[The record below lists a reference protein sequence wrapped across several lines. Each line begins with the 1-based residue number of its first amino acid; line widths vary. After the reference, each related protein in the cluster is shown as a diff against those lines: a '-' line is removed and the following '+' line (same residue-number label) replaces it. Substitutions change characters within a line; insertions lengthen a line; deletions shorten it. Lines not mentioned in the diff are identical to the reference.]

1 MARAR
6 NKSAHRPGFENRG
19 VTDVPSEGQDRA
31 RRIWVLGQSALLA
44 LPGGGPDELIGLI
57 AAAQRGRVARRQL
70 LRAGI
75 SSKMI
80 RTRISRGML
89 YPLHSGVYAVG
100 HPGAV
105 ELGAETAALLAAGER
120 AVLSHDTA
128 AGLWN
133 LRPRIANGAPIHLS
147 VPVGG
152 CPRRSGI
159 CAHRTRTLLSR
170 DVGVRYGLRVTSAAR
185 TLVDIAG
192 SLRPRER
199 ELALDEGFRNRIVTR
214 GQVADAIARTGNRA
228 GATALKELLRVSRNT
243 TVTRSE
249 AEEAFLGLV
258 RDAALPD
265 PEVNAWLRGLM
276 VDFLWR
282 RERIIVEVDGYA
294 FHGTRRRFEDDR
306 ARDAK
311 LAAAG
316 YQVVRI
322 TWLQMRNEPLAVIAR
337 LAQALARAEARA
349 G

>member
-1 MARAR
+1 L
-6 NKSAHRPGFENRG
+6 
-19 VTDVPSEGQDRA
+19 
-31 RRIWVLGQSALLA
+31 VLS
-44 LPGGGPDELIGLI
+44 GGPDELIGLI

-70 LRAGI
+70 LMAEI

-80 RTRISRGML
+80 RTRVLNGFL

-105 ELGAETAALLAAGER
+105 ELGAETAALLAAGEQ
-120 AVLSHDTA
+120 AMLSHDTA
-128 AGLWN
+128 ARLWN
-133 LRPRIANGAPIHLS
+133 LRPRIVDRAPIHLS

-152 CPRRSGI
+152 CPRRPGI
-159 CAHRTRTLLSR
+159 CAHRTRTLLPR
-170 DVGVRYGLRVTSAAR
+170 DLGVRDGLPVTSAAR

-192 SLRPRER
+192 TLTARER
-199 ELALDEGFRNRIVTR
+199 ELALDEGLRNRIVTR
-214 GQVADAIARTGNRA
+214 AQVADVIARAGNRA
-228 GATALKELLRVSRNT
+228 GSKALKELLHDGRNT

-249 AEEAFLGLV
+249 AEEALLALV
-258 RDAALPD
+258 RNAGLPD
-265 PEVNAWLRGLM
+265 PEVNAWLIGLM

-282 RERIIVEVDGYA
+282 RERIVVEVDGYA
-294 FHGTRRRFEDDR
+294 FHGSRRRFEDDR

-316 YQVVRI
+316 YHVIRI
-322 TWLQMRNEPLAVIAR
+322 TWLQMRHEPLAVIAR

>member
-1 MARAR
+1 M
-6 NKSAHRPGFENRG
+6 
-19 VTDVPSEGQDRA
+19 
-31 RRIWVLGQSALLA
+31 A
-44 LPGGGPDELIGLI
+44 LPRGGPDELIGLI

-80 RTRISRGML
+80 RTRVSGGLL
-89 YPLHSGVYAVG
+89 YPLHCGVYAVG

-105 ELGAETAALLAAGER
+105 GLGAETAALLAAGER

-128 AGLWN
+128 AALWN
-133 LRPRIANGAPIHLS
+133 LRPRLVGAAAVHLS

-170 DVGVRYGLRVTSAAR
+170 DVGVRAGLPVTSAAR

-192 SLRPRER
+192 ALRPRER
-199 ELALDEGFRNRIVTR
+199 ELALDEGLRNRILNR
-214 GQVADAIARTGNRA
+214 DQVADAIARAGNRT
-228 GATALKELLRVSRNT
+228 GTKALKELLRDGRNT

-249 AEEAFLGLV
+249 AEEAFLALV
-258 RDAALPD
+258 RDAGLPD

-282 RERIIVEVDGYA
+282 RERIVVEVDGYA
-294 FHGTRRRFEDDR
+294 FHGSRRRFEDDR

-316 YQVVRI
+316 YQVLRV
-322 TWLQMRNEPLAVIAR
+322 TWLQMRHEPLTVIAR
-337 LAQALARAEARA
+337 LAQALARADALA